1 MSKLSNRSV
10 IMTLMSFAF
19 LATVSSMQLMP
30 NLYVQTVN
38 AQPIPM
44 TSPNSTSFSP
54 LSNLSMG
61 NQTGESLIGSFGPQS
76 QIEAVI
82 RELENT
88 NATSFAARQQIERL
102 TGNMSDNVSNNTDGD
117 AANDT
122 GGAENALG
130 GDAANDTALRSVI
143 EQTENTNAT
152 GFAADNVIN
161 MTSPQSPNPQDN
173 S

>member
-38 AQPIPM
+38 AQPILM
-44 TSPNSTSFSP
+44 TSPNSTSLSP

-88 NATSFAARQQIERL
+88 NATSFAARQQIETL
-102 TGNMSDNVSNNTDGD
+102 TSNMSANVSNITEMN
-117 AANDT
+117 
-122 GGAENALG
+122 GAENALG

-143 EQTENTNAT
+143 EQTRNTNAT

>member
-1 MSKLSNRSV
+1 MSKLSNRLV

-102 TGNMSDNVSNNTDGD
+102 TGNMSDNVSNNTEM
-117 AANDT
+117 N
-122 GGAENALG
+122 GAENALG

>member
-30 NLYVQTVN
+30 NLYVQTAN
-38 AQPIPM
+38 AQLIPM
-44 TSPNSTSFSP
+44 TSPNSTSLSP

-61 NQTGESLIGSFGPQS
+61 NQTGESLVGSFGPQS
-76 QIEAVI
+76 QMEAVI

-88 NATSFAARQQIERL
+88 NATSFAARQQIETL
-102 TGNMSDNVSNNTDGD
+102 TSNMSDNVSNNTEM
-117 AANDT
+117 N
-122 GGAENALG
+122 GAENALG

-143 EQTENTNAT
+143 EQTRNTNAT

>member
-44 TSPNSTSFSP
+44 TSPNSTSLSP

-88 NATSFAARQQIERL
+88 NATSFAARQQIETL
-102 TGNMSDNVSNNTDGD
+102 TSNMSANVSNITEMN
-117 AANDT
+117 
-122 GGAENALG
+122 GAENALG

-152 GFAADNVIN
+152 GFAADNLIN

>member
-10 IMTLMSFAF
+10 IMTLTSFAF

-44 TSPNSTSFSP
+44 TSPNSTSLSP
-54 LSNLSMG
+54 LSNLSIG

-76 QIEAVI
+76 QMEAVI

-88 NATSFAARQQIERL
+88 NATSFAARQQIETL
-102 TGNMSDNVSNNTDGD
+102 TSNMSDNVSNITEMN
-117 AANDT
+117 
-122 GGAENALG
+122 GAENALG

-143 EQTENTNAT
+143 EQTRNTNAT

>member
-102 TGNMSDNVSNNTDGD
+102 TNMSDNVSNNTEM
-117 AANDT
+117 N
-122 GGAENALG
+122 GAENALG
-130 GDAANDTALRSVI
+130 GDAANDTALRSII

>member
-76 QIEAVI
+76 QMEAVI

-88 NATSFAARQQIERL
+88 NATSFAARQQIETL
-102 TGNMSDNVSNNTDGD
+102 TSNMSDNVSNITEMN
-117 AANDT
+117 
-122 GGAENALG
+122 GAENALG

>member
-44 TSPNSTSFSP
+44 TSPNSTSLSP

-76 QIEAVI
+76 QIDAVI

-102 TGNMSDNVSNNTDGD
+102 TGNMSDNVSNSISKSSGQLVNSPKDNFD
-117 AANDT
+117 PAVF
-122 GGAENALG
+122 LG
-130 GDAANDTALRSVI
+130 
-143 EQTENTNAT
+143 
-152 GFAADNVIN
+152 
-161 MTSPQSPNPQDN
+161 
-173 S
+173 

>member
-44 TSPNSTSFSP
+44 TSPNSTSLSP

-76 QIEAVI
+76 QMEAVI

-102 TGNMSDNVSNNTDGD
+102 TSNMSDNIS
-117 AANDT
+117 NDT
-122 GGAENALG
+122 GMNGAENALG
-130 GDAANDTALRSVI
+130 EDAANDTAMRSVI
-143 EQTENTNAT
+143 EQTKNTNAT

-161 MTSPQSPNPQDN
+161 MTSPPSPSP
-173 S
+173 

>member
-88 NATSFAARQQIERL
+88 NATSFAARQQIETL
-102 TGNMSDNVSNNTDGD
+102 TSNMSDNVSNNTEM
-117 AANDT
+117 N
-122 GGAENALG
+122 GAENALG

>member
-76 QIEAVI
+76 QMEAVI

-102 TGNMSDNVSNNTDGD
+102 TSNMSDNVSNNTEM
-117 AANDT
+117 N
-122 GGAENALG
+122 GAENALG

>member
-1 MSKLSNRSV
+1 MNKLPNRLV
-10 IMTLMSFAF
+10 ILTLMSFAI

-38 AQPIPM
+38 AQLIPM
-44 TSPNSTSFSP
+44 TSSNSTGFSP
-54 LSNLSMG
+54 LSNLSMA

-76 QIEAVI
+76 QMEAVI

-102 TGNMSDNVSNNTDGD
+102 TSNMS
-117 AANDT
+117 NDT
-122 GGAENALG
+122 GMTGAEDALG
-130 GDAANDTALRSVI
+130 EDSANDTAMMSVI
-143 EQTENTNAT
+143 EQTKNTNAT

-161 MTSPQSPNPQDN
+161 MTSPQPPSP
-173 S
+173 

>member
-1 MSKLSNRSV
+1 
-10 IMTLMSFAF
+10 MTLMSFAF

-44 TSPNSTSFSP
+44 TSPNSTSLSP

-76 QIEAVI
+76 QMEAVI

-88 NATSFAARQQIERL
+88 NATSFAARQQIETL
-102 TGNMSDNVSNNTDGD
+102 TSNMSDNVSNITEMN
-117 AANDT
+117 
-122 GGAENALG
+122 GAENALD

-143 EQTENTNAT
+143 EQTRNTNAT

>member
-38 AQPIPM
+38 AQSIPM
-44 TSPNSTSFSP
+44 TSPNSTSLSP

-76 QIEAVI
+76 QMEAVI

-88 NATSFAARQQIERL
+88 NATSFAARQQIETL
-102 TGNMSDNVSNNTDGD
+102 TGNMSDNVSNITEMN
-117 AANDT
+117 
-122 GGAENALG
+122 GAENALG

-143 EQTENTNAT
+143 EQTRNTNAT

>member
-44 TSPNSTSFSP
+44 TSPNSTSLSP

-76 QIEAVI
+76 QMEAVI

-102 TGNMSDNVSNNTDGD
+102 TSNMSDNIS
-117 AANDT
+117 NDT
-122 GGAENALG
+122 GMNGAENALG
-130 GDAANDTALRSVI
+130 EDAANDTAMRSVI
-143 EQTENTNAT
+143 EQTKNTNAT

-161 MTSPQSPNPQDN
+161 MTSPQSPSP
-173 S
+173 

>member
-10 IMTLMSFAF
+10 IMTLTSFAF

-44 TSPNSTSFSP
+44 TSPNSTSLSP

-76 QIEAVI
+76 QMEAVI

-88 NATSFAARQQIERL
+88 NATSFAARQQIETL
-102 TGNMSDNVSNNTDGD
+102 TSNMSDNVSNITEMN
-117 AANDT
+117 
-122 GGAENALG
+122 GAENALG

-143 EQTENTNAT
+143 EQTRNTNAT

>member
-44 TSPNSTSFSP
+44 TSPNSTSLSP

-61 NQTGESLIGSFGPQS
+61 NQTGESLVGSFGPQS
-76 QIEAVI
+76 QMEAVI

-88 NATSFAARQQIERL
+88 NATSFAARQQIETL
-102 TGNMSDNVSNNTDGD
+102 TSNMSDNVSNITEMN
-117 AANDT
+117 
-122 GGAENALG
+122 GAENALG
-130 GDAANDTALRSVI
+130 RDAANDTALRSVI
-143 EQTENTNAT
+143 EQTRNTNAT

>member
-44 TSPNSTSFSP
+44 TSPNSTSLSP

-61 NQTGESLIGSFGPQS
+61 NQTGESLVGSFGPQS
-76 QIEAVI
+76 QMEAVI

-88 NATSFAARQQIERL
+88 NATSFAARQQIETL
-102 TGNMSDNVSNNTDGD
+102 TSNMSDNVSNNTEM
-117 AANDT
+117 N
-122 GGAENALG
+122 GAENALG

-143 EQTENTNAT
+143 EQTRNTNAT

>member
-44 TSPNSTSFSP
+44 TSPNSTSLSP

-76 QIEAVI
+76 QMEAVI

-88 NATSFAARQQIERL
+88 NATSFAARQQIETL
-102 TGNMSDNVSNNTDGD
+102 TSNMSDNVSNITEMN
-117 AANDT
+117 
-122 GGAENALG
+122 GAENALG